1 MRIYYFTH
9 MHGLEVNMKDG
20 HHFGRDLSLENSGNF
35 YLFFI
40 SFTTFGVLLS
50 IIVFFQHTDLC
61 MNGVIV
67 ARLVFDN

>member
-1 MRIYYFTH
+1 

-50 IIVFFQHTDLC
+50 ITVIFQHTDLC
-61 MNGVIV
+61 MNGV
-67 ARLVFDN
+67 

>member
-1 MRIYYFTH
+1 

-20 HHFGRDLSLENSGNF
+20 HHFERDLSLENSGNF

-50 IIVFFQHTDLC
+50 ISLFSAHRPVHEWR
-61 MNGVIV
+61 VIV

>member
-1 MRIYYFTH
+1 

-20 HHFGRDLSLENSGNF
+20 HHFGRDLSLENSGNI

-50 IIVFFQHTDLC
+50 VIVFFQHTDLC
-61 MNGVIV
+61 MNGV
-67 ARLVFDN
+67 

>member
-1 MRIYYFTH
+1 MRIYHFTH

-20 HHFGRDLSLENSGNF
+20 HPFGRDLSLENSGNF

-50 IIVFFQHTDLC
+50 IMHRPVHEWRA
-61 MNGVIV
+61 IV
-67 ARLVFDN
+67 ARLVFDD